1 MPKAYWVANATVSD
15 PDAYQRYREAN
26 ADVFAKYG
34 AQFLVRGGAQTAME
48 GTPAPRTV
56 VIEFKDL
63 ATAQACYNS
72 PEYQDAKAL
81 REGAATANL
90 VIVEGYDP

>member
-63 ATAQACYNS
+63 ATPIWS
-72 PEYQDAKAL
+72 S
-81 REGAATANL
+81 
-90 VIVEGYDP
+90 